1 MPSKKRTQALP
12 ALSKKYEPQGPD
24 LMGEPPSCFHFGV
37 FKPESDSKE
46 VQKKAD
52 KIFKQALAAKKKAG
66 K

>member
-1 MPSKKRTQALP
+1 MSCLGKNFK
-12 ALSKKYEPQGPD
+12 PQGPD